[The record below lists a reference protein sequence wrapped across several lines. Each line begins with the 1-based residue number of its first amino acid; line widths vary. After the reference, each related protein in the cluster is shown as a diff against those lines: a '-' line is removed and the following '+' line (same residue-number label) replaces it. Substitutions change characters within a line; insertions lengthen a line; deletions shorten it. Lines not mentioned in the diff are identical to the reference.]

1 VTEGGRVYLEVHDDV
16 YRKVDSL
23 EKEAREAIEEKKM
36 QSQVDWKKVGMVLQ
50 EKTGI
55 AEDVSL

>member
-1 VTEGGRVYLEVHDDV
+1 VLFRSVYLEVHDDV

-23 EKEAREAIEEKKM
+23 EKETREAIKEKKM
-36 QSQVDWKKVGMVLQ
+36 QSQVDWSKVKMVLQ
-50 EKTGI
+50 EKSGI